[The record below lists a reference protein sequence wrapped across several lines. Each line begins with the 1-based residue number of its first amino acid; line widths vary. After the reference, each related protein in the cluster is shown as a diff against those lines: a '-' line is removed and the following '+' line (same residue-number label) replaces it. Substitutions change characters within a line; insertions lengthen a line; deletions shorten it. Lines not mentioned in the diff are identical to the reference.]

1 MKKIWLP
8 YPLYIL
14 KSFSIGLVG
23 LIILYVSEDLF
34 NSGFAVLCL
43 GYAAWIIFMGIIRSI
58 KESAMSSLGKSKGKK
73 IKHTLQNFL
82 IKRAVKFENS

>member
-1 MKKIWLP
+1 MKKICQP
-8 YPLYIL
+8 YPRYFL
-14 KSFSIGLVG
+14 KYFAIGLVG